1 MLIIEIYQ
9 YINTKCAQHLEHKST
24 GTMKGSETLNYSQQT
39 MSIGTQILT
48 TETLL
53 HYISHWWLSSQIPRI
68 A

>member
-9 YINTKCAQHLEHKST
+9 YINTKFAQHLEHKST

-39 MSIGTQILT
+39 MSTQILT

-53 HYISHWWLSSQIPRI
+53 PYNSH
-68 A
+68 